1 MSAIESLKEGG
12 TLATGVVVDGVRH
25 RAFELRLP
33 TVADNIDAVDEVGST
48 NGVAL
53 GAAILACQLVKL
65 GTLKP
70 EQINLDLLTT
80 LHPSDFN
87 RLEAAASEL
96 EKKRQAAAQALPTTG
111 EESVSH

>member
-1 MSAIESLKEGG
+1 MSDIEALRESG
-12 TLATGVVVDGVRH
+12 TLATGVVVADVRH
-25 RAFELRLP
+25 REFEMRLP

-53 GAAILACQLVKL
+53 GAAILACQLTKL

-70 EQINLDLLTT
+70 EQITLDLLTT

-96 EKKRQAAAQALPTTG
+96 EKKRQAAAQALPTG
-111 EESVSH
+111 EESA